1 RDVHAAHLR
10 HHDVQENQVGTL
22 LVDGD
27 ERARSVVRNPHLEA
41 PTQQDLPRDVDVV
54 LVVVDHEDNSAH
66 RPVLPSPLSITT
78 TACPACGPVC
88 LAQGVGPTVGVS
100 AESGAALNGGGRRYA
115 RSLTPSRT
123 GRRGSGS
130 GPSTPSA
137 ADRRGAHPAPP

>member
-1 RDVHAAHLR
+1 
-10 HHDVQENQVGTL
+10 
-22 LVDGD
+22 GD

-66 RPVLPSPLSITT
+66 RPVLPSALITT

-130 GPSTPSA
+130 SPSAPSTAVRDARSRATPSIV
-137 ADRRGAHPAPP
+137 RVPVPAHTAPATV